1 MIYIITNPEL
11 GWDCVCGVY
20 EADSKQQVAEYYVK
34 ASSLKEDQT
43 AEEWME
49 EYNYIIHETTLR
61 KIN

>member
-20 EADSKQQVAEYYVK
+20 EADSEQQVAEYYVE

-49 EYNYIIHETTLR
+49 ENNYIIHQTILR